1 MIKRKQRASARK
13 KTASKRGKAHT
24 RIKSSPRKSAKRVGR
39 KTRAEKATKRDAVK
53 TKAKKQTIKPRAKRT
68 APKKAVAPP
77 SGAPTQLAE
86 ATEETVIVDIID
98 EPVPGVVVV
107 TEFESVRISR
117 PETDTPQSE
126 GKEGSG
132 IAERKEEEH

>member
-13 KTASKRGKAHT
+13 KTASKRGKART

-68 APKKAVAPP
+68 APKKAAPP
-77 SGAPTQLAE
+77 LSEAPTQLAE
-86 ATEETVIVDIID
+86 ATEENVIVDLID

-107 TEFESVRISR
+107 TEFEAVRISR
-117 PETDTPQSE
+117 PKADTPQSE
-126 GKEGSG
+126 GEEDSG
-132 IAERKEEEH
+132 FSERKEEEH